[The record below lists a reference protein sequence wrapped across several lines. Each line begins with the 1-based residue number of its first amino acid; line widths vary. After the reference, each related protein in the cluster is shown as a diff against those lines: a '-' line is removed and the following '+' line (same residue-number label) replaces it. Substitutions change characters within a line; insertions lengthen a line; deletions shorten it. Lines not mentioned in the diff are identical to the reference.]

1 MTDGWMERMDTWLN
15 KQMNKEPS
23 NLMHNG
29 RMSAWCMEGWMNG
42 WIQRMNNQMNK
53 QDVHNRQVHDG
64 WMDGKNE
71 QMSEW
76 INELGEHAWSDSGR
90 QWIK

>member
-1 MTDGWMERMDTWLN
+1 
-15 KQMNKEPS
+15 
-23 NLMHNG
+23 
-29 RMSAWCMEGWMNG
+29 MNG